1 MYYACLHFDKKFCSI
16 FTHAHSRSSPRER
29 GCARAAVRGPCYRS
43 LVSTESHAAL
53 SRPHKVGAPHDLQ
66 TIHCSLVDNFQRTAP
81 TVSFVSSQLV
91 SESLAD
97 EGSGSD
103 CGSPVQEF
111 VLEDG

>member
-1 MYYACLHFDKKFCSI
+1 MYYACFIHF
-16 FTHAHSRSSPRER
+16 HACALTLVC
-29 GCARAAVRGPCYRS
+29 GCARAGPCYRS

-66 TIHCSLVDNFQRTAP
+66 TIHCSLVDNFQRTVP